1 MAEEERQAMQEG
13 RPAGDPAAEPDGEFL
28 AAVRSQTRSAVD
40 ELLAVAGLSP
50 GQVLVVGCS
59 TSEVMG
65 RRIGTAGSEAVA
77 DAILDAL
84 LEATQAAG
92 VHLAVQCCEHLNR
105 ALVVERAAAERYGW
119 ERVTVVPMP
128 RAGGS
133 LAARAFRRL
142 PDAVVVEEIKADAGL
157 DIGLTLIGM
166 HLRRVAVPV
175 RLSTATIGHA
185 RVVAAR
191 TRPKLI
197 GGARAV
203 YELQQ

>member
-1 MAEEERQAMQEG
+1 MPEERLSPPDAG
-13 RPAGDPAAEPDGEFL
+13 PADGNPPVPDEQFLERVRAEAR
-28 AAVRSQTRSAVD
+28 AAVG
-40 ELLAVAGLSP
+40 ELLEAAGLSP

-59 TSEVMG
+59 TSEVIG

-77 DAILDAL
+77 GAILEPL

-119 ERVTVVPMP
+119 ERVTVVPVP
-128 RAGGS
+128 RAGGA
-133 LAARAFRRL
+133 LAARAMRRL

-175 RLSTATIGHA
+175 RLKTAAIGHA

-203 YELQQ
+203 YEMQ